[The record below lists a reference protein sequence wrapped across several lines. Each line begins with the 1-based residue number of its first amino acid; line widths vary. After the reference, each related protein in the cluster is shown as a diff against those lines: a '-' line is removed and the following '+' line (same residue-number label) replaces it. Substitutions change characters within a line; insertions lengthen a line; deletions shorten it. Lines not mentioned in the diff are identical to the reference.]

1 VQQKGG
7 RFMEE
12 KRRIFTPDQKVRILK
27 EHLLEHKPVSD
38 VCDRH
43 GINPV
48 VFYRWQKQFFEN
60 GYLAFQNGKDTHSV
74 RLEKKVSRLEQ
85 KLVQKNEVLSELME
99 AHVALK
105 KSLGES

>member
-1 VQQKGG
+1 
-7 RFMEE
+7 MEAQ
-12 KRRIFTPDQKVRILK
+12 RRHFTAEQKVKVLR

-60 GYLAFQNGKDTHSV
+60 GHVAFQNGKDKDSV
-74 RLEKKVSRLEQ
+74 RLEKRISRLEQ

-99 AHVALK
+99 EHVVLK
-105 KSLGES
+105 KSLGGA